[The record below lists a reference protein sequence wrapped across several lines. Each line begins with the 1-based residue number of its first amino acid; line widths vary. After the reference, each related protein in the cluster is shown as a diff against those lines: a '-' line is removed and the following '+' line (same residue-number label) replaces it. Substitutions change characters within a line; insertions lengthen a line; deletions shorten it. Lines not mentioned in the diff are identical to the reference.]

1 MIAVC
6 TGNLVPFGMHNLI
19 TDKFQRSRQRSIRLP
34 GIFIRDRRTK
44 LLMINSCKCSHLFS
58 ALKGKF
64 LFCHQE
70 RCCVISTCRQK
81 LTANRKADGEIVRVC
96 YGLFVHQIGSITL
109 AASQIGTQHIGF
121 SVFWILHLS
130 GKVISALCQ
139 LQLFKRFNHKPFF
152 IGKAQG
158 ACVNQICTA
167 FLQTKEHQS
176 IIVAIIYHLL
186 HITCACR
193 INVCCRIN
201 FFVLTYPVDRE
212 IFAILLNL
220 QSLFDL
226 LLREAVVKCQ
236 QDIRCFICTGIHCD
250 LFRYSSSVSK
260 NNRLFCLQS
269 SGFLIVFR
277 QSTLCR
283 TGCPGILLW
292 CSGSLSVLLRCAL
305 GCSATFGI
313 PLRCALGRTT
323 TPCILL

>member
-6 TGNLVPFGMHNLI
+6 TGNLVPFGTHNLI
-19 TDKFQRSRQRSIRLP
+19 TDKFQRSRQRSRRLHGIR
-34 GIFIRDRRTK
+34 IRDRRTK

-70 RCCVISTCRQK
+70 RCCIISTRRQK
-81 LTANRKADGEIVRVC
+81 LAAIRKADGEIVRVC

-109 AASQIGTQHIGF
+109 SASQIGTQHIGF
-121 SVFWILHLS
+121 SVFGILHLA
-130 GKVISALCQ
+130 GKVIGVLCQ
-139 LQLFKRFNHKPFF
+139 LQLFKRFNCKPFF
-152 IGKAQG
+152 IGKAQRTS
-158 ACVNQICTA
+158 VNRICTA
-167 FLQTKEHQS
+167 FLQTKEYQS
-176 IIVAIIYHLL
+176 IIVAIIFRLL

-201 FFVLTYPVDRE
+201 CSVLSYPVDME
-212 IFAILLNL
+212 IRAILLNF
-220 QSLFDL
+220 QCLFDL
-226 LLREAVVKCQ
+226 LLCEVVVKCQ
-236 QDIRCFICTGIHCD
+236 QDIRCFICTGVYCN
-250 LFRYSSSVSK
+250 LFRYSSSSVSK
-260 NNRLFCLQS
+260 NNRLFRLQS

-305 GCSATFGI
+305 GCSAAFGI
-313 PLRCALGRTT
+313 
-323 TPCILL
+323 LL